1 MDEIHQIK
9 DELFSLYKIIKNDI
23 PNEKLS
29 TNRTK
34 NIEDINLYDSITLIN
49 YIKESIPLLINQKI
63 SEAISSNS
71 NNNEGSLV
79 LEENNIHKEYL
90 QLENQIRKLEFDN
103 RYYLK
108 NFLKFKLQKDVL
120 EMKLNAYSSLV
131 EEYEE
136 LKEKVKYDG
145 NKFLDNDRKDNE
157 INILRKE
164 NSSLKKEIVKL
175 EKENKTKD
183 NKIKESQKKIESLNK
198 RIFTFEKIVKGNTF
212 KTKSLSKEKNK
223 SCVDLEFK
231 INNDYNKIYTT
242 SNCSNLKNIRTIYPQ
257 TLHFKKKNILNFYSP
272 KNDIIKFENA
282 STYNKINKF
291 NYKNC
296 SQIPVKN
303 EFKALKKLKSNSIT
317 IIKVDENKST
327 STNKYSRE
335 KNNLENILYKPNKK
349 LKIFNRILNSKTKS
363 ISPLSFKN
371 CKKNK
376 QIIHKYIHREFN
388 KNIINS
394 NSQNIRVNSNIH

>member
-164 NSSLKKEIVKL
+164 NSSLKKEIVIL